1 MRNDWRL
8 FAAVAIGGAAGSVA
22 RFALGSFIQTR
33 VSGPFPVGTLVINIA
48 GSLLL
53 GFLMQFGLDTTS
65 ISVELRIMLT
75 TGFCGGFTTF
85 STFSYDTVKLIENG
99 DYRDAG
105 TYVGASVILSLLGTM
120 LGIRGARKLVASIRA
135 GGANNANEE
144 A

>member
-8 FAAVAIGGAAGSVA
+8 FAAVAIGGAVGSVA

-33 VSGPFPVGTLVINIA
+33 VSGPFPVGTLVINVS

-53 GFLMQFGLDTTS
+53 GFLAQFGLDTTS
-65 ISVELRIMLT
+65 LSPEMKLLLT

-85 STFSYDTVKLIENG
+85 STFSYETVKLIENG
-99 DYRDAG
+99 EYADAG
-105 TYVGASVILSLLGTM
+105 AYVGLSVVLSILGTM
-120 LGIRGARKLVASIRA
+120 LGIRGARRLVASLRA
-135 GGANNANEE
+135 GGAHNANGG